1 MDIQTA
7 LPPHLR
13 VTCSNCVLR
22 QLCLPPGLSH
32 RELECAEHLVS
43 TRLRLRRGASL
54 YRSGDP
60 FKSLYAIWRGSLK
73 GTTSSTDAR
82 EQVTG
87 FYMTGDMI
95 GFDGLAAG
103 SHACDVLAL
112 EDTEVCVF
120 PYQRLEEVIA
130 TVPSLR
136 QHVYRLMSRDIVRQQ
151 RSMLMLGGMHAHER
165 LAGFL
170 VDLSDR
176 FEARGYSS
184 REFILRMTRAEMGSF
199 LGLTLETV
207 SRVLS
212 QFARDG
218 LIDLRN
224 VKQIRLC
231 DPEKLRR
238 IAGGGDA
245 VRAEGLGR
253 LVDSRVRA
261 AGLPQRVR
269 VVRSA
274 APEAIA
280 A

>member
-1 MDIQTA
+1 MDMQTP

-13 VTCSNCVLR
+13 VTCSNCLLR

-32 RELECAEHLVS
+32 RDLECAENLVS
-43 TRLRLRRGASL
+43 TRLRIRRGASL
-54 YRSGDP
+54 YRGGDP
-60 FKSLYAIWRGSLK
+60 FKSLYAVWRGSLK
-73 GTTSSTDAR
+73 TTTSSADAR

-87 FYMTGDMI
+87 FYMSGDMI

-112 EDTEVCVF
+112 EDSEVCVF
-120 PYQRLEEVIA
+120 PYQRLEEVVS
-130 TVPSLR
+130 TVPALR
-136 QHVYRLMSRDIVRQQ
+136 QHVQRMMSRDIVRQQ
-151 RSMLMLGGMHAHER
+151 HLMLMLGGMHAHER
-165 LAGFL
+165 LAAFL

-176 FEARGYSS
+176 FEVRGYSR
-184 REFILRMTRAEMGSF
+184 REFILRMTRAEIGSL

-224 VKQIRLC
+224 VKQISLS

-245 VRAEGLGR
+245 ARAEGLGR
-253 LVDSRVRA
+253 LVDTRVRA
-261 AGLPQRVR
+261 PALAQRAN
-269 VVRSA
+269 VVR
-274 APEAIA
+274 IA
-280 A
+280 AEAVAA